1 MNLKVEV
8 VSIHKIAPLGDF
20 FVLQF
25 PHGHKPALGQ
35 FLVND
40 NSIWKI
46 VGLELHTKYNPTTI
60 RPLVKT
66 IFTCRVISVK
76 PNTVSVGE
84 VFSVKKLIVT
94 E

>member
-1 MNLKVEV
+1 MEVEV
-8 VSIHKIAPLGDF
+8 VSIYKIAPLGDLF
-20 FVLQF
+20 ILKF

-46 VGLELHTKYNPTTI
+46 VGLEVHAKYNPTTI

-66 IFTCRVISVK
+66 LFTCRVISVK

-94 E
+94 K